1 MSNLFSLPAVQPPET
16 HIQNDKMISWKINFF
31 KIIFSQNINS
41 QNNNFSYFLKKFFF
55 IKRKRKHSKEKCS
68 TNKKSTYQNRLSVSF
83 KILYGDEETLLYKRV
98 SALFVIISC
107 SLFLTETFWSQT
119 THFYEKYLFFFFQNQ
134 WNITKTRAP
143 FCPLLFNKTQRGK
156 NTEKHSL
163 WGENSRSW
171 KYFTTISTK
180 SKT

>member
-119 THFYEKYLFFFFQNQ
+119 THFYEKYLFFFFSKPMKYNK
-134 WNITKTRAP
+134 NAGT
-143 FCPLLFNKTQRGK
+143 LLSSF
-156 NTEKHSL
+156 
-163 WGENSRSW
+163 
-171 KYFTTISTK
+171 I
-180 SKT
+180 